1 MLRTRA
7 TFIYTRPIRRRSDPN
22 NSRNEDSSRTF
33 GNFGW
38 EELAAIHLFLF
49 LFATTNVSQDY
60 LIGGPI
66 GGARLRLTWRLTKSL
81 AIICIARSPL
91 AIVQPRT
98 FLRLVSIRRFT
109 ALTPSSSPPNNRRC
123 GVVSLLYRLCTR
135 KHKFRIEQRAA
146 NRRGGG
152 RKSEREMGYFCG
164 RVRLRISFSGPLEV
178 GKWLERG

>member
-81 AIICIARSPL
+81 AIICITRSPL
-91 AIVQPRT
+91 AIVQPRIPT
-98 FLRLVSIRRFT
+98 SRLHTTVHGLNSLFLLPPITVVAASPFFT
-109 ALTPSSSPPNNRRC
+109 AFALVNTNFESSKGRRTEEAEE
-123 GVVSLLYRLCTR
+123 G
-135 KHKFRIEQRAA
+135 RA
-146 NRRGGG
+146 R
-152 RKSEREMGYFCG
+152 
-164 RVRLRISFSGPLEV
+164 
-178 GKWLERG
+178 GKWDISAGGCG

>member
-33 GNFGW
+33 GNFGR

-91 AIVQPRT
+91 AIVQPRIPT
-98 FLRLVSIRRFT
+98 SRLDTTVHGLNSLFL
-109 ALTPSSSPPNNRRC
+109 PPNRRC
-123 GVVSLLYRLCTR
+123 DVVSLLYRLCTR

-178 GKWLERG
+178 GKWLQRG

>member
-81 AIICIARSPL
+81 AIICIARFPL
-91 AIVQPRT
+91 AIVQPRIPT
-98 FLRLVSIRRFT
+98 SRLHTTVHGPPPPPITVVAAASPFFT
-109 ALTPSSSPPNNRRC
+109 AFALVNTNFESSKGRRTEEAEE
-123 GVVSLLYRLCTR
+123 G
-135 KHKFRIEQRAA
+135 RA
-146 NRRGGG
+146 R
-152 RKSEREMGYFCG
+152 
-164 RVRLRISFSGPLEV
+164 
-178 GKWLERG
+178 GKWDISAGGCG